1 MTLVDIPHAKKE
13 IGYDAPIISLGSC
26 FADNITQR
34 LQSAFFRV
42 SSNPFGTLYNPQSI
56 ANCLQLLQRAK
67 DSSADE
73 VMVCIP
79 IVEHGGLWHSML
91 HHGSFSYS
99 DKDVLL
105 QRVRESIK
113 SGEKQLEQAK
123 VVIITFG
130 TAWVYEQNG
139 TVVSNCHKIPAR
151 EFSRRCMCVEEIVK
165 VYREVLQLP
174 LLRGKHVIFTVS
186 PIRHQKDGMHG
197 NQISK
202 SVLLL
207 AVEQLRDLEGDLEL
221 DYFPSYEIVLDEL
234 RDYRFYADDMLH
246 PSAKAVEYI
255 WERFK
260 QTYFSKETM
269 EDVVGLQRLYTE
281 LHHTPLHPETEEY
294 RRFRGHLEEEVKR
307 WRMKYPWIR
316 L

>member
-13 IGYDAPIISLGSC
+13 IGYNDPIVSIGSC

-34 LQSAFFRV
+34 LQSAFFQV

-67 DSSADE
+67 DSSVDE
-73 VMVCIP
+73 VMGGIP
-79 IVEHGGLWHSML
+79 IVEHGGLWHSMM
-91 HHGSFSYS
+91 HHGSFSS
-99 DKDVLL
+99 SNKDVLL
-105 QRVRESIK
+105 QRVRESIT
-113 SGEKQLEQAK
+113 SGVEQLEQAK
-123 VVIITFG
+123 VVIITLG
-130 TAWVYEQNG
+130 TAWVYEQDG
-139 TVVSNCHKIPAR
+139 KVVSNCHKIPAR
-151 EFSRRCMCVEEIVK
+151 KFNRRCMRVEEIEE

-174 LLRGKHVIFTVS
+174 LLRGKHIIFTVS
-186 PIRHQKDGMHG
+186 PIRHQKDGMHS

-207 AVEQLRDLEGDLEL
+207 AIEQLGNLNLEL

-246 PSAKAVEYI
+246 PSAKAVDYI

-269 EDVVGLQRLYTE
+269 EDVVGLQRLYAE

-294 RRFRGHLEEEVKR
+294 RRFRARVEEEVR
-307 WRMKYPWIR
+307 MWGMKYPWIR
-316 L
+316 